1 MPRAA
6 AVVAPANRAAGRSRK
21 RRASHDGRLLHQH
34 QRKRARLEDTPD
46 GSLGTFFDELS
57 AVNPAL
63 ASEVD
68 SALGKYG
75 LEAKSKWEL
84 SERNKRDRQDRL
96 DNVRL
101 DDRLER
107 EKARWV
113 AAMDGAVSKMGKD
126 DAPIIAELQ
135 GILEEDFSTLASIHG
150 VLGQAA
156 EESGSKL
163 LRDVALA
170 MEGVMQNRLARAVGA
185 AAVAG
190 LRRVANN
197 ARGKARQE
205 AGKHYR
211 NLCKEYARPRV
222 EVADVTRK
230 LESKMPKDWLRTSAG
245 PARRPFPPPFM
256 RGSPV
261 GRGRAWGRGRGQRR
275 GGGTA

>member
-1 MPRAA
+1 MEKAGEARVHHKARVPRAA

-113 AAMDGAVSKMGKD
+113 AAMDGGRSARWERTTRQSS
-126 DAPIIAELQ
+126 PS
-135 GILEEDFSTLASIHG
+135 FRAS
-150 VLGQAA
+150 
-156 EESGSKL
+156 
-163 LRDVALA
+163 
-170 MEGVMQNRLARAVGA
+170 
-185 AAVAG
+185 
-190 LRRVANN
+190 
-197 ARGKARQE
+197 
-205 AGKHYR
+205 
-211 NLCKEYARPRV
+211 
-222 EVADVTRK
+222 
-230 LESKMPKDWLRTSAG
+230 
-245 PARRPFPPPFM
+245 
-256 RGSPV
+256 
-261 GRGRAWGRGRGQRR
+261 
-275 GGGTA
+275 